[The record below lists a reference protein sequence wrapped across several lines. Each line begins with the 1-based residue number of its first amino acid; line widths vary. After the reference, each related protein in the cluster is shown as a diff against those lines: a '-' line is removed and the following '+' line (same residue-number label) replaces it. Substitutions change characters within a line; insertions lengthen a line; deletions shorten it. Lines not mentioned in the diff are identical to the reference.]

1 MRSPA
6 KPVQQSTPQQ
16 EQKRLTQP
24 PPPPPPFIQSP
35 RRNVP
40 TQQQPI
46 STAPPIP
53 PPMPFVALSPRALQ
67 GAATGAVSRIPPV
80 KPPPSTAALPSLD
93 TRTAVNVPQSG
104 MFRPI
109 SAGRPQ
115 EQRQAPSRQRFELG
129 ESSPPPLGSVP
140 TTPAPYLSRGEI
152 RNSKT
157 PAFIENPASPLNWDT
172 PSLRLQGPQ
181 YDRDLL
187 RKQYREQLLREER
200 ARAAEEATRILN
212 EEITTERRRSRVQSE
227 AEQLRSRAQSVAAM
241 LDTVPVENVNLRS
254 VQKDLERQQRRVEEA
269 EAIMQEDRQSRRRS
283 EEEAARIQESFSKR
297 RRLAEQGGRPLDSSA
312 RSVRQIE
319 DDTKWG

>member
-1 MRSPA
+1 MEDEEGDAADANATFVQGEGAAAAIAADVVQSPNTLAAAARALEEQIALGRQAAAISAAGTERARAERLREQAAAAAATAEAAMSAAVNPFARGGLMRSPA

-24 PPPPPPFIQSP
+24 PPPPVIQSP
-35 RRNVP
+35 RRNISQ
-40 TQQQPI
+40 QQQPI
-46 STAPPIP
+46 STAPPAP

-152 RNSKT
+152 RNSK
-157 PAFIENPASPLNWDT
+157 
-172 PSLRLQGPQ
+172 
-181 YDRDLL
+181 LL
-187 RKQYREQLLREER
+187 RR
-200 ARAAEEATRILN
+200 
-212 EEITTERRRSRVQSE
+212 
-227 AEQLRSRAQSVAAM
+227 
-241 LDTVPVENVNLRS
+241 
-254 VQKDLERQQRRVEEA
+254 
-269 EAIMQEDRQSRRRS
+269 
-283 EEEAARIQESFSKR
+283 
-297 RRLAEQGGRPLDSSA
+297 
-312 RSVRQIE
+312 
-319 DDTKWG
+319 